1 MGMKNKKFLL
11 IISLFSLL
19 TSCNNSNDSTT
30 HPLTPTGPMVEANW
44 SNEALKLMKSYLG
57 EYLPGLP

>member
-11 IISLFSLL
+11 VIPLFSLL

-30 HPLTPTGPMVEANW
+30 HPLTPTGPTVEANW
-44 SNEALKLMKSYLG
+44 SNEALKLMK
-57 EYLPGLP
+57 